1 MGDPATVVVVVDD
14 VGDTAKPLSLSWSTW
29 RLSTWV
35 VDDDV
40 AMVIDLGRR
49 RRGDGGGRPGSSS
62 WVIDVAMAV
71 VDVDVA
77 VVVADVDVAV
87 MSFSSSSSSTWP
99 RLS

>member
-1 MGDPATVVVVVDD
+1 MGDPATVVVVVVD
-14 VGDTAKPLSLSWSTW
+14 VGDTAKPLSLSSSW

-71 VDVDVA
+71 VDV
-77 VVVADVDVAV
+77 VVGHRRGHGGGRRRRG
-87 MSFSSSSSSTWP
+87 SSTWSW
-99 RLS
+99 RWST

>member
-1 MGDPATVVVVVDD
+1 
-14 VGDTAKPLSLSWSTW
+14 
-29 RLSTWV
+29 LSTWV

-71 VDVDVA
+71 VDVDA
-77 VVVADVDVAV
+77 GRRRGGDVVLVLVKLDLAPA
-87 MSFSSSSSSTWP
+87 
-99 RLS
+99 